1 MMFILQITYYLV
13 LIIFFK
19 SAIPAINILFII
31 IHNHLLFIITLSIIN
46 IISQNYFKS
55 FNFNYFIKI
64 VSIKF

>member
-1 MMFILQITYYLV
+1 MFILQITYYLV

-31 IHNHLLFIITLSIIN
+31 IHNHLLFIITLSILN

>member
-1 MMFILQITYYLV
+1 MFILQITYYLV